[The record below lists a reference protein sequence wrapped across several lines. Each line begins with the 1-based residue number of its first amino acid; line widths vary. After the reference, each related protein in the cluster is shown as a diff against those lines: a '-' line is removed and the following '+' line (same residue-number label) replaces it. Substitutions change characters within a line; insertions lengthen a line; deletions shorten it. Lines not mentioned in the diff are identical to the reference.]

1 MDSAMRDL
9 EQIREREDEGEGR
22 PLALVGLLIAVTIA
36 LVFAMGSL
44 VGWTD
49 EDVEADDD
57 PLARLDEA
65 SGLAPAAPEEG
76 EDDELPSVDR
86 TELTFPRALAP
97 EEDPPEVAAVLAAAA
112 AELDHPDPLD
122 HLPPMP
128 SAPPSLQD
136 TTEDRVARVLPA
148 SVAAGTGSA
157 ALARTAMTDPLV
169 ASSLPS
175 PEASSPV
182 EAGHDGEYTVQVISY
197 PDEASADGFASGL
210 RSRGYHAFV
219 VSAEIED
226 RGTWYRVRIGPFET
240 ARAAQAFRRTFEQA
254 EGMNTLMVRRRE

>member
-57 PLARLDEA
+57 PLARLDVA
-65 SGLAPAAPEEG
+65 SGLAAAPPVEAEE
-76 EDDELPSVDR
+76 DELPSVDR
-86 TELTFPRALAP
+86 TALTFPRALAP
-97 EEDPPEVAAVLAAAA
+97 AEEDRPEVAAVLAAAA
-112 AELDHPDPLD
+112 QELDHPDPLD

-128 SAPPSLQD
+128 TQLAD
-136 TTEDRVARVLPA
+136 TTEQRVARVLPA

-169 ASSLPS
+169 ASSLPA
-175 PEASSPV
+175 PEASSPA

-197 PDEASADGFASGL
+197 PDEASADAFAAGL

-219 VSAEIED
+219 VSAEIEE
-226 RGTWYRVRIGPFET
+226 RGTWYRVRIGPFDS
-240 ARAAQAFRRTFEQA
+240 AREAQGFRRTFEQA